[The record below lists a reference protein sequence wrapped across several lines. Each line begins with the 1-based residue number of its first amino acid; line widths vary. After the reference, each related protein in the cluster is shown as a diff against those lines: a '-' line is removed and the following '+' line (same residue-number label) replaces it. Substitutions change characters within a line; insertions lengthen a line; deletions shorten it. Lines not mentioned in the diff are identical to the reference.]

1 MPGVTDPFPAT
12 RATATDGVRRAPRVV
27 WLVLAIAVVVI
38 GGSLIAVGAGVIAN
52 GGSAMDP
59 PRFIDETTASGVAQK
74 YLGDFDYY
82 VGGGVAVLDCN
93 DDGRPDLYL
102 AGGSGQAALYR
113 NESTVGG
120 PLRFQVVPAT
130 TTDMDAVTGAYPI
143 DIDGDGK
150 TDLAVLRNGEN
161 VLLRGLGDCRFER
174 ANEAWHFDGG
184 DGWTT
189 AFSATWE
196 QGATLPTLAVG
207 DYLQRPAAADGIERC
222 AGNVLI
228 RPASTGNGYGPPVPL
243 SPSWCDLSMLFS
255 DWSHSGQT
263 DLRISNDRHYYRD
276 NSGGE
281 EQLWQILPGQP
292 PRLYTEADGWKPVK
306 IWGMGI
312 ASQDLNGDGRPEIFL
327 TSQNDNKLQ
336 TLSSGATGPTYQDIA
351 LRDGV
356 TANRPFVGDT
366 TLGSTGWHPEFEDVN
381 NDTYMDLYISK
392 GNVEA
397 MPDFAARD
405 PSNLFLGQADGSFVE
420 VAQQAGIVDFER
432 GRGAALVDL
441 NMDGMVDLVEV
452 KRMSDVKLWR
462 DVGWGDAAAPAAM
475 GGWIGL
481 RLVQPGPNRDAI
493 GSWIQVKTGDRVV
506 VREVTIGGG
515 HAGGQLGW
523 IHFGLGP
530 ASTAQVRVQWPDGS
544 FGPWQDIAANEYA
557 IVSRDPAVDRA
568 LGPATVSA
576 TRRTASQAVHLA
588 EVELPEFGLPEIRPE
603 LPTATYAARVEALR
617 ARAEERGYDHLLVY
631 ADREHSANLS
641 FLSGFDPRFE
651 EALLVLGWTGRPGLL
666 VGNECW
672 GMADAAPLPMERYRF
687 QDFSLP
693 GQPRD
698 RSRPLQE
705 ILGDQGIERGSR
717 VGVIGWKTY
726 ATRATMEAPAFIVDA
741 LRELVG
747 GTGLVENAGDL
758 MIDAAD
764 GLRVINDV
772 DQLAAFEFASCQT
785 SSGVSRLLRD
795 LRPGMRESEAVRW
808 LGWDGTP
815 LSCHLMLTA
824 GPRAALGLLSP
835 GDRVI
840 ERGDPFT
847 VAFGIWGAL
856 TCRAGFVVE
865 EAAEMP
871 PPIRDYVDRL
881 VGPYFSAVADWYE
894 ALHIGQTG
902 GALQAIIDRHLG
914 DPFFGIFLNPG
925 HQLHLDEWVNSPVG
939 PGSAIE
945 LRSGMALQV
954 DIIPATGTPYFTT
967 NIEDGIALA
976 DETLRAL
983 LAVRYPGAWARIE
996 ARRRFMAKVLGIELH
1011 PDVLPFSNI
1020 PACLPPFLLRPN
1032 LVVTLA

>member
-1 MPGVTDPFPAT
+1 
-12 RATATDGVRRAPRVV
+12 
-27 WLVLAIAVVVI
+27 
-38 GGSLIAVGAGVIAN
+38 
-52 GGSAMDP
+52 
-59 PRFIDETTASGVAQK
+59 
-74 YLGDFDYY
+74 
-82 VGGGVAVLDCN
+82 
-93 DDGRPDLYL
+93 
-102 AGGSGQAALYR
+102 
-113 NESTVGG
+113 
-120 PLRFQVVPAT
+120 
-130 TTDMDAVTGAYPI
+130 
-143 DIDGDGK
+143 
-150 TDLAVLRNGEN
+150 
-161 VLLRGLGDCRFER
+161 
-174 ANEAWHFDGG
+174 
-184 DGWTT
+184 
-189 AFSATWE
+189 
-196 QGATLPTLAVG
+196 
-207 DYLQRPAAADGIERC
+207 
-222 AGNVLI
+222 
-228 RPASTGNGYGPPVPL
+228 
-243 SPSWCDLSMLFS
+243 MLFS

-397 MPDFAARD
+397 MPDFAAKD

-452 KRMSDVKLWR
+452 KRMSHVKLWR
-462 DVGWGDAAAPAAM
+462 DIGWGDPAAPASM

-481 RLVQPGPNRDAI
+481 RLVQPGANRDAI

-557 IVSRDPAVDRA
+557 IVSRDPAEIQPWV
-568 LGPATVSA
+568 PQTVSA
-576 TRRTASQAVHLA
+576 VRSDGIAGGPPSRGRAARLRPAGRPARTAGRDVRGESGGPARPGGRTRLRPPPRVCRSRAQREPVVPVRVRSTLRGGAARPPPDGPPWHPRGQRVLGDGGRRTA
-588 EVELPEFGLPEIRPE
+588 
-603 LPTATYAARVEALR
+603 
-617 ARAEERGYDHLLVY
+617 
-631 ADREHSANLS
+631 ADGA
-641 FLSGFDPRFE
+641 PP
-651 EALLVLGWTGRPGLL
+651 VPGLQPA
-666 VGNECW
+666 GS
-672 GMADAAPLPMERYRF
+672 AAGPIPTPSR
-687 QDFSLP
+687 
-693 GQPRD
+693 
-698 RSRPLQE
+698 RS
-705 ILGDQGIERGSR
+705 S
-717 VGVIGWKTY
+717 
-726 ATRATMEAPAFIVDA
+726 ATRASTAAAESGSSAGRPTRRGPPWTCPPISSTSSASSSA
-741 LRELVG
+741 ARA
-747 GTGLVENAGDL
+747 LVENASDL

-785 SSGVSRLLRD
+785 SSGVSRLLSG
-795 LRPGMRESEAVRW
+795 LRPGMRESEAVRL

-835 GDRVI
+835 GDRRI

-856 TCRAGFVVE
+856 NCRAGFVVE
-865 EAAEMP
+865 DAAGLPE
-871 PPIRDYVDRL
+871 PIRDYVERL
-881 VGPYFSAVADWYE
+881 VGPYFSAVADWYQ

-902 GALQAIIDRHLG
+902 GTLQAIVDRHLG

-939 PGSAIE
+939 PGSTIE

-954 DIIPATGTPYFTT
+954 DIIPATGSPYFTT

-976 DETLRAL
+976 DERLRAVF
-983 LAVRYPGAWARIE
+983 AARYPAAWARIMG
-996 ARRRFMAKVLGIELH
+996 RRRFMAERLGIELH

-1020 PACLPPFLLRPN
+1020 PAYLPPFLLRPDM
-1032 LVVTLA
+1032 VMTIA